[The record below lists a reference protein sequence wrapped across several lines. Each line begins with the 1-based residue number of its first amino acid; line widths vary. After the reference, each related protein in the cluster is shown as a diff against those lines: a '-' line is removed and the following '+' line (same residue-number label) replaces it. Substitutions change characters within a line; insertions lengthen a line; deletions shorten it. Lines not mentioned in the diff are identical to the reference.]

1 MSTQVMLGPVV
12 DIELVHPPDRTPPG
26 VVFGIKHLLTVPNS
40 PEVREALE
48 DEANSHSH
56 QIIKMTSE
64 KDGKH
69 ELEVIDST
77 IELTSQYFITEKL
90 EGRSLC
96 KIASAWLP
104 WIGST
109 HECTHSS
116 LKDVVVTQKV
126 GRCPHKKNSLYV
138 WCVCP
143 GSEKL
148 FEKEMRS
155 TLHERTGA
163 FTKVYIN
170 KSEEHVYN
178 IKLRLS
184 EREEARWEPLHQI
197 SHVEMCRFNGVKLFD
212 GGTLKSDFGCSC
224 SEATNHCM
232 DDDLIFFEVE
242 EELEGQLVSGS
253 KRSHDALLSCNQDVL
268 VPGSSLQPVSSQQ
281 QVIDMFG

>member
-1 MSTQVMLGPVV
+1 MCNFYAFRLEQQDEKFKLFTIPPMSSCSILGGALHISCFEEGMTVQARLCSGGDFDGIAKELSQKKAVKCCFTDSFLRLSTQVMLGPVV

-90 EGRSLC
+90 EGKSLC
-96 KIASAWLP
+96 KITSAWLP
-104 WIGST
+104 FFGST

-138 WCVCP
+138 
-143 GSEKL
+143 
-148 FEKEMRS
+148 
-155 TLHERTGA
+155 
-163 FTKVYIN
+163 
-170 KSEEHVYN
+170 
-178 IKLRLS
+178 
-184 EREEARWEPLHQI
+184 
-197 SHVEMCRFNGVKLFD
+197 
-212 GGTLKSDFGCSC
+212 
-224 SEATNHCM
+224 
-232 DDDLIFFEVE
+232 
-242 EELEGQLVSGS
+242 
-253 KRSHDALLSCNQDVL
+253 
-268 VPGSSLQPVSSQQ
+268 
-281 QVIDMFG
+281 